1 VTWIFPDNLPKPKL
15 IAMMPAQ
22 FRAKRHGHH
31 PLLASMALILRAM
44 ACCLLV
50 LVLLGMTAARA
61 SAQVQLNN
69 EMRYP
74 LGRQMMYFADPGG
87 KMQFQDVMASKQFR
101 AVRSDEPNFGFSHDT
116 YWFRFEL
123 VNQSAR
129 SNEWYLESQYAVLDY
144 IDAWLVYPDNRI
156 VPWHSGD
163 MLPFSQRSIPHRNP
177 IFPLHL
183 AKGERVTVYLRAKT
197 AGSVQVRMVLW
208 HPQALLERDRKDQM
222 IFGLFYGIL
231 LSMFLYNLMIYLAIR
246 DISYFHYLHYLF
258 NYALVQLTINGLA
271 FEYLWPQ
278 FPAWGNIALP
288 FFVYLSLVGMLEFS
302 RSFMDMKA
310 TQPGMNRIMRGLSLF
325 FLALVPCAFFVPY
338 AWQVYV
344 CVASAVA
351 IPLLIFYISAI
362 ALRLKV
368 RQAKYFLLA
377 WSALLIGV
385 MLFALASI
393 NVLPTIFITE
403 YGLQIGSALEVVL
416 LSAALVNRMQS
427 LKEENQ
433 RIQREATETLEQRVK
448 VRTQKLEE
456 ANQELEQA
464 FTSLRNMQQDLI
476 RSEKMAALGSLV
488 GGIAHE
494 LNTPIG
500 NSITMGSSLLAE
512 TNLMLA
518 EVQTGQVRLQTA
530 KNHLE
535 DIGMGIEVL
544 MRNLERAAELVSS
557 FKQVAVD
564 RATDQ
569 VRRFDVKHALE
580 EIVLTLWP
588 LIRGTPYRLEL
599 DLADDIEIESYP
611 GPLGQIITNFVNNA
625 ILHGFD
631 GRGQGC
637 MYLSTRCIGADKV
650 EITFSDDGKG
660 MAAAHLK
667 RIFEPFFTTRL
678 GQGGSGLGM
687 HIVYNLVMGRLQGQ
701 IDVKSEPDH
710 GTTLTLL
717 LPRKLAATSDTQA
730 ATPQQL

>member
-1 VTWIFPDNLPKPKL
+1 MAVQLRAIIWCLLPWLLTLPVVT
-15 IAMMPAQ
+15 
-22 FRAKRHGHH
+22 
-31 PLLASMALILRAM
+31 LAS
-44 ACCLLV
+44 
-50 LVLLGMTAARA
+50 AAE
-61 SAQVQLNN
+61 QVQLTN
-69 EMRYP
+69 EQLRYP
-74 LGRQMMYFADPGG
+74 LAQQMMYFADPDG
-87 KMQFQDVMASKQFR
+87 KLQFQDAIESRQYQAIHSK
-101 AVRSDEPNFGFSHDT
+101 EPNFGFTKDT
-116 YWFRFEL
+116 YWFRVEII
-123 VNQSAR
+123 NQSAR
-129 SNEWYLESQYAVLDY
+129 SNEWYLESQYALLDY
-144 IDAWLVYPDNRI
+144 IDAWLVYPDHRV
-156 VPWHSGD
+156 VPYHSGD
-163 MLPFSQRSIPHRNP
+163 MLPFDQRSIPHRNP
-177 IFPLHL
+177 IFSLHL
-183 AKGERVTVYLRAKT
+183 AKGERVTVYLRAKS

-208 HPQALLERDRKDQM
+208 HPQALLERDHKDQI

-231 LSMFLYNLMIYLAIR
+231 LSMFLYNLIIYLAIR
-246 DISYFHYLHYLF
+246 DLSYFHYLHYLVS
-258 NYALVQLTINGLA
+258 YAILQLTINGLA

-278 FPAWGNIALP
+278 LPVWGNTALP
-288 FFVYLSLVGMLEFS
+288 IFVYLSLVGMMEFS
-302 RSFMDMKA
+302 RSFMDMKSS
-310 TQPGMNRIMRGLSLF
+310 QPRINWLF
-325 FLALVPCAFFVPY
+325 RNFSCLFLFLVPCAFFLPY
-338 AWQVYV
+338 ALQVKI
-344 CVASAVA
+344 CVLSTII
-351 IPLLIFYISAI
+351 IPLLIFYSSAI

-377 WSALLIGV
+377 WSALLVGV

-393 NVLPTIFITE
+393 SLLPMIFITE
-403 YGLQIGSALEVVL
+403 YGFQIGSALEVVL

-427 LKEENQ
+427 LKDENQ

-464 FTSLRNMQQDLI
+464 FTSLSNMQQDLI

-500 NSITMGSSLLAE
+500 NSITMGSSLLTE

-530 KNHLE
+530 QTHLE
-535 DIGMGIEVL
+535 DISMGIEVL

-569 VRRFDVKHALE
+569 VRKFDVKHALE

-631 GRGQGC
+631 GRSHGC
-637 MYLSTRCIGADKV
+637 MYLSTHTVAPDKV

-660 MAAAHLK
+660 MDATHLK

-687 HIVYNLVMGRLQGQ
+687 HIVYNLVTGRLQGQ
-701 IDVKSEPDH
+701 IDVQSEPDH

-717 LPRKLAATSDTQA
+717 LPRKLATAD
-730 ATPQQL
+730 ATPS